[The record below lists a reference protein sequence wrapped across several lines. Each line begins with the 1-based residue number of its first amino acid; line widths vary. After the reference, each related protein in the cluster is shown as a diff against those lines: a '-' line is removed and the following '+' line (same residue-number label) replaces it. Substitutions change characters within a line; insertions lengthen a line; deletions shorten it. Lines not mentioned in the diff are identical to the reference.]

1 MTLNDNSEII
11 KSDNSYRIPVFHIP
25 RRKITTGTNDE
36 MFANYVRIHYCDLAL
51 NLYNITFDN
60 NVIRWLRKPYITD
73 TFNELDYYTSKGN
86 IQFET
91 TPWILCQLYIP
102 PNIYNNIPSIIAAIN
117 MKLQNSIKDLFS
129 NNIDNN
135 VFSTSNIDSPYWL
148 RDSDTTQ
155 SWYYATAED
164 QDKDIRSGLPIS
176 PPNSSISIG
185 IGNVELQVYTDV
197 SDPPI
202 AHTFKVYLNVDEYI
216 RLGGLSLI
224 KVPYFTNILNEIG
237 GSEVSSAYDSTA
249 ADQASISMFTSFKCI
264 PVTFDKI
271 IYSNTQGSFLDIQFK
286 PQFYNLYDTVLAP
299 VLLNCVGNEL
309 QPSNNEEM
317 VQRQLDNLTNGGSGF
332 FYNFTHTSDIWKS
345 LGYSPCVIDY
355 DSVIKT
361 TYTDDNDLYETP
373 IYTVFG
379 QYYSEMIYNGP
390 IASSYS
396 FTDTSTSLLYKV
408 SVGQD
413 LRFIDE
419 TVLNNNF
426 YTNLHYGSIAP
437 NVATAKSLT
446 FHVSYNQD
454 IEKVINFL
462 KKDNK
467 AKKNSIYNY
476 DLLRP
481 NEGIL
486 VNIPQR
492 IELNQSIKFA
502 NEGDLYLYIT
512 SNEYNYPMV
521 TGDYEISVEY
531 HL

>member
-1 MTLNDNSEII
+1 MTLNDNAEII

-36 MFANYVRIHYCDLAL
+36 MFANYVRVHYCDLAL

-86 IQFET
+86 VQLET

-102 PNIYNNIPSIIAAIN
+102 PNIYNDIPSIIESIN
-117 MKLQNSIKDLFS
+117 MKLQNSVRELFA
-129 NNIDNN
+129 NNVDQS
-135 VFSTSNIDSPYWL
+135 VFSTSNLASEYWL
-148 RDSDTTQ
+148 RDADKTQ
-155 SWYYATAED
+155 SWYFATD
-164 QDKDIRSGLPIS
+164 DHRDDKKLGLPIKPLADS
-176 PPNSSISIG
+176 ASIG
-185 IGNVELQVYTDV
+185 LGSVELQVYTAD
-197 SDPPI
+197 SSTPTNQ
-202 AHTFKVYLNVDEYI
+202 TFKVYLNVDTYI
-216 RLGGLSLI
+216 ENGGLSLI
-224 KVPYFTNILNEIG
+224 KVPYFANILTEMSE
-237 GSEVSSAYDSTA
+237 SEVSSTYATTA
-249 ADQASISMFTSFKCI
+249 ENQASIAMFTSFKCI
-264 PVTFDKI
+264 PVTFNQI

-309 QPSNNEEM
+309 RPSNNEKV
-317 VQRQLDNLTNGGSGF
+317 VQRQLTNLTDGGSGF

-345 LGYSPCVIDY
+345 LGYSPCVINY
-355 DSVIKT
+355 DDVVKT
-361 TYTDDNDLYETP
+361 VYMNDNNSYETP
-373 IYTVFG
+373 IYTIFG

-396 FTDTSTSLLYKV
+396 FTDTSASLSYKIGI
-408 SVGQD
+408 GQD

-426 YTNLHYGSIAP
+426 YTNLHYGSVAP
-437 NVATAKSLT
+437 NVVTAKSLS

-467 AKKNSIYNY
+467 TKKTGIYNY

-492 IELNQSIKFA
+492 VELNQSIKFA

-512 SNEYNYPMV
+512 SNEYNYPMI